1 MICGKEEYAE
11 KWNNSANHLFDE
23 GVYEWSSEP
32 LNKYNKVLEIGCGTG
47 QSTFVLVAMD
57 HTVFSIDRNSLCIE
71 KCKKY
76 IESNNFSVE
85 EITCSDSI
93 SYRDLDVTLLNLDL
107 FSEKARLLNYLNPD
121 VIILWNPG
129 GWDANQ
135 INYADAEKI
144 QWRMI
149 DTVIEFAE
157 SKNIPFSILNRF
169 AKPNNTQEFW
179 QDVAK
184 STSYKMVKRDE
195 KKVDMLGVEGV
206 PLITS
211 EGKIDTIIYSY
222 ALFEKG
228 D

>member
-23 GVYEWSSEP
+23 GVYEWSGEP

-47 QSTFVLVAMD
+47 QSTFALVAMD

-169 AKPNNTQEFW
+169 AKPNDTQEFW